1 MQYGQCYYKYTTQ
14 GTGNEYQ
21 NDSISF
27 QSNLGEL
34 LFALTTSMTCWLL
47 SDLSCTNQTSFLSYL
62 LTKNIIKKPD
72 IMRPCLLF
80 IQDSII
86 VSRSKA
92 KRPLGWS
99 SFSMP
104 KALLWPLKGN
114 ECQSSYFLQM
124 PSFVWREASVGILR

>member
-1 MQYGQCYYKYTTQ
+1 
-14 GTGNEYQ
+14 
-21 NDSISF
+21 
-27 QSNLGEL
+27 
-34 LFALTTSMTCWLL
+34 
-47 SDLSCTNQTSFLSYL
+47 
-62 LTKNIIKKPD
+62 
-72 IMRPCLLF
+72 MRPCLLF

-86 VSRSKA
+86 VLRSKA